1 MPSSLDHVDCEF
13 AKKPKFPSNG
23 DGEHVNANAN
33 AIAKLRGSPD
43 KAQVETPGTSLYSL
57 GTRYLLYCFGRYYS

>member
-33 AIAKLRGSPD
+33 AIAIAIAIAGITG
-43 KAQVETPGTSLYSL
+43 QGTGGNSGHFPLLS
-57 GTRYLLYCFGRYYS
+57 RY